1 MEKDNE
7 TLIQKWLSNFNSEAF
22 VEYNNRKYRMTESEL
37 KSIYSTLHY
46 WHHKTDPGSWL
57 SEALVR
63 KAKIKFSGKLP
74 RDVVISLCA
83 QLLHVTAEK
92 LESTLDWN
100 ANYMAWHDGGTP
112 EDHHVWLK

>member
-1 MEKDNE
+1 MEKDKG
-7 TLIQKWLSNFNSEAF
+7 TLVQEWLSNFNSKAF
-22 VEYNNRKYRMTESEL
+22 VEYNNRKYRITQREL
-37 KSIYSTLHY
+37 KSIYATLHY
-46 WHHKTDPGSWL
+46 WHHKTDPSSWL

-83 QLLHVTAEK
+83 QLLHVTPEK
-92 LESTLDWN
+92 LESTLNWN

-112 EDHHVWLK
+112 EDHHVWLE